1 MKLAVGI
8 LLAALTVQPLNLVK
22 PNFDYKVTGANQEV
36 SIPWDASYKCEIA
49 ASGISTNKGDALI
62 GSLNLKKGDKIKFET
77 YTAPTQ
83 QSIMGNVLICNG
95 GRSSSIY
102 VNGTKQCTV
111 AGESCLVPA
120 TVPRGITS
128 VYAYNSDNVSASIR
142 QVHWHSG
149 NTTTGGA
156 CYRTLVY
163 HTHTTACYGHY
174 DVPDGYYCTICG
186 EGTCVCDSDDDSR
199 FAPEDDED
207 DDPVL
212 VCGLTETS
220 VTGYRFSC
228 SYSDGQVLN
237 TVIPAKSN
245 DYNPNCW
252 TKRADINTGSGY
264 GYIQLNPVNKL
275 YLNNSLPR
283 SVFFNKYQ
291 YNVVINN
298 NTVVYCKHGNLN

>member
-36 SIPWDASYKCEIA
+36 SIPWDASYKLEIA
-49 ASGISTNKGDALI
+49 ASGISTNKGDALT

-83 QSIMGNVLICNG
+83 QSIMGSVLICNG

-128 VYAYNSDNVSASIR
+128 VYAYNSDNLSVSIR

-156 CYRTLVY
+156 CYRTPVY
-163 HTHTTACYGHY
+163 HTHTSACYTGGYCTGHN
-174 DVPDGYYCTICG
+174 DGYDHTWYCG
-186 EGTCVCDSDDDSR
+186 EPFCDEWSAGS
-199 FAPEDDED
+199 PT
-207 DDPVL
+207 
-212 VCGLTETS
+212 CGLTETS
-220 VTGYRFSC
+220 ITGYRFSC

-237 TVIPAKSN
+237 TVIPAKAN
-245 DYNPNCW
+245 DYNPNNW
-252 TKRADINTGSGY
+252 TKRADVNIGSGY

-275 YLNNSLPR
+275 YLNNSLPS

-298 NTVVYCKHGNLN
+298 DTVVYCKHGNLN